1 MRILLVTMS
10 FSDAVTVR
18 DILPWKSFGDQ
29 FLIEM
34 NPISSFQKIEE
45 LKPDVLLL
53 YGSLDTASIEIYIQ
67 RLRNIN
73 KIINVIVLPN
83 KQQWLNQQPAAVV
96 DLGVL
101 RIYYL
106 KELNADNLK
115 QTIDAIRVLDNKTVH
130 LRTSK
135 NDISSFFNSDELS
148 IVTYLK
154 SNVITDE
161 LWEII
166 NKNLEDYSDTC
177 KIIKRDSD
185 VLVFQD
191 IALSRNTISTKV
203 AQYLEVGNYD
213 YLLISS
219 VPIESAFINECI
231 VKMEF
236 IEKNRYFCESKA
248 IFDFNPLIPPF
259 KLIFQNEFTSSF
271 FALYVSLRKNNIAN
285 FLLTLKEIMHTY
297 VFPSMN
303 RGVLRITKLLL
314 KEILLTIKVDGSE
327 KIERL
332 GEGKSCSEDLN
343 ELAEYWA
350 SSLEFSETLTIKDK
364 AIDVAEFINKNYF
377 ENITIELLASFV
389 NLSPSS
395 LTKQFAS
402 TFGISIVKYINTIRV
417 CNAALMLVQG
427 QRSISDISKSVGIND
442 TKYFT
447 RLFTNKFKTPPLKF
461 RKLYC
466 IEGINYE
473 NR

>member
-1 MRILLVTMS
+1 
-10 FSDAVTVR
+10 
-18 DILPWKSFGDQ
+18 
-29 FLIEM
+29 
-34 NPISSFQKIEE
+34 
-45 LKPDVLLL
+45 
-53 YGSLDTASIEIYIQ
+53 
-67 RLRNIN
+67 
-73 KIINVIVLPN
+73 
-83 KQQWLNQQPAAVV
+83 
-96 DLGVL
+96 
-101 RIYYL
+101 
-106 KELNADNLK
+106 
-115 QTIDAIRVLDNKTVH
+115 
-130 LRTSK
+130 
-135 NDISSFFNSDELS
+135 
-148 IVTYLK
+148 
-154 SNVITDE
+154 
-161 LWEII
+161 
-166 NKNLEDYSDTC
+166 
-177 KIIKRDSD
+177 
-185 VLVFQD
+185 
-191 IALSRNTISTKV
+191 
-203 AQYLEVGNYD
+203 
-213 YLLISS
+213 
-219 VPIESAFINECI
+219 
-231 VKMEF
+231 
-236 IEKNRYFCESKA
+236 
-248 IFDFNPLIPPF
+248 
-259 KLIFQNEFTSSF
+259 
-271 FALYVSLRKNNIAN
+271 
-285 FLLTLKEIMHTY
+285 MHTY

-303 RGVLRITKLLL
+303 RGVLRIAKLLL

-327 KIERL
+327 EIERL